1 MIRLGICTDITNI
14 GIVESCGYDYMETGL
29 SRLAEMTEDEY
40 QRAVKLVDAAH
51 IRVEACNGML
61 PATVR
66 VTGPDV
72 SAQKIHEY
80 LEHAFA
86 RARRLGCEV
95 VVFGSA
101 GARSVPEGFDYAVA
115 WRQIG
120 NFLRIAQGHA
130 QDYGITI
137 AIEPLRRGE
146 CNILN
151 MVSEAVL
158 ISSIMQLANVKAL
171 GDTYH
176 MAMCS
181 EPLSA
186 LTNAGSMLAHVHT
199 ANALGRI
206 LPREGDG
213 EDYEGIFRALK
224 AGGYD
229 LRVSCE
235 AGCTDF
241 PADAKA
247 AFEVLDKCRRMV
259 G

>member
-1 MIRLGICTDITNI
+1 MISLGICTDIDNI
-14 GIVESCGYDYMETGL
+14 GIVEKCGYDYLETGL
-29 SRLAEMTEDEY
+29 ARLSEMTEAEY
-40 QRAVKLVDAAH
+40 QRAVSLVDAAS

-61 PATVR
+61 PASVR

-72 SAQKIHEY
+72 SAQKIHDY

-86 RARRLGCEV
+86 RARRLGCKV

-101 GARSVPEGFDYAVA
+101 GARGVPEGFDFSVA

-130 QDYGITI
+130 QDYGIII

-146 CNILN
+146 CNIINL
-151 MVSEAVL
+151 VSEAVL
-158 ISSIMQLANVKAL
+158 LSSIMQLPNIKAL

-186 LTNAGSMLAHVHT
+186 LTNAGATLAHVHT

-206 LPREGDG
+206 LPKEGDG
-213 EDYEGIFRALK
+213 EDYEGLFKALK
-224 AGGYD
+224 AGGYEG
-229 LRVSCE
+229 RVSCE

-241 PADAKA
+241 AADAKA
-247 AFEVLDKCRRMV
+247 AFEVLDKWRRKFA
-259 G
+259 